1 MFRQCA
7 DSIWVVHI
15 LSGPPPIKCS
25 EKPVLIENDCKIR
38 CGKQAHCSS
47 ETMRFEAITVCL
59 VALLL
64 GLAQAG
70 LEKVEV
76 KLSQLPS
83 SEVYGLNLS
92 HICVISL
99 ISNQF

>member
-38 CGKQAHCSS
+38 CGKEAHLSS
-47 ETMRFEAITVCL
+47 ETMRFEAIAAWL
-59 VALLL
+59 VLLL
-64 GLAQAG
+64 LVGLAQALG
-70 LEKVEV
+70 
-76 KLSQLPS
+76 
-83 SEVYGLNLS
+83 GD
-92 HICVISL
+92 IFL
-99 ISNQF
+99 ILIF